1 MHVSATPTKS
11 AAAATMPAF
20 CASPSAATP
29 AMPNTADRTAKTQTP
44 RVVASCRAT
53 PPTTTRASSR
63 KQSSQSSNGV
73 PPGPVSCPNKGE
85 GETATK
91 NSHAQK
97 NPNPSMRTE
106 NSLLVR
112 SMLTPH
118 VSKCLSL
125 CDAPTFHRRRNKYK
139 PLTGFMRTFSL
150 YVRQGTPL
158 TRRFAKI
165 DVLVDPFD
173 GGFDASPIPPGRRD
187 A

>member
-112 SMLTPH
+112 SMPTPH

-139 PLTGFMRTFSL
+139 PLIGFMRTFSL
-150 YVRQGTPL
+150 DVR
-158 TRRFAKI
+158 
-165 DVLVDPFD
+165 
-173 GGFDASPIPPGRRD
+173 
-187 A
+187 